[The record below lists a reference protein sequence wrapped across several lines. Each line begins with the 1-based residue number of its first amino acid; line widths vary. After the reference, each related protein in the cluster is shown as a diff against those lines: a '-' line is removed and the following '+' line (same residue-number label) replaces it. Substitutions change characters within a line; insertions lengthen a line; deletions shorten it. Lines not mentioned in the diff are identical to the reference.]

1 VDEENIKA
9 GKEFEKTIG
18 YRRVIKR
25 VCQAEDIEK
34 FFFRK
39 DREWRSWKKSETS
52 LIKKGRD
59 WRRY

>member
-34 FFFRK
+34 NFFLEKTESGGVGRK
-39 DREWRSWKKSETS
+39 VRHS
-52 LIKKGRD
+52 
-59 WRRY
+59 